1 MIFLSILI
9 IFFIAQQF
17 RLFLQWLFVS
27 GRPCSPQTY
36 GVGARNSACR
46 ACRSLK
52 GPPVS
57 PDLSFIQ
64 SATTSYAGPVPTRV
78 STLNVLYLLK

>member
-27 GRPCSPQTY
+27 GRPCNPQTY
-36 GVGARNSACR
+36 GGLG
-46 ACRSLK
+46 SLAL
-52 GPPVS
+52 GNPRPM
-57 PDLSFIQ
+57 
-64 SATTSYAGPVPTRV
+64 T
-78 STLNVLYLLK
+78 